1 MNYGVV
7 MGRLVDEVKNNDII
21 DFKIGVKSP
30 WKDERGC
37 FDTEIISCKLYDDT
51 YYGYAEYK
59 NMILNAKKG
68 DLIAVKGKLSS
79 KYSSEVYLKVEKI
92 TTLQEV
98 EAMLKGVK

>member
-7 MGRLVDEVKNNDII
+7 IGRLVDEVKNNDII
-21 DFKIGVKSP
+21 DFKIGVKCP
-30 WKDERGC
+30 WKDEKGC

-59 NMILNAKKG
+59 EIMLNAKKG

-92 TTLQEV
+92 TILRNNNKEV
-98 EAMLKGVK
+98 K